1 MDSFPKLWPYLR
13 PFRGRLA
20 ISTLLGF
27 IIAALWGANLTVA
40 FPIVKLLMEHTSLQ
54 EHVNQTIRT
63 ATADKDKLIEEQ
75 LEIEQQLKEFD
86 SQQIP
91 PNDEKYVDLQQSLVR
106 KRNALANREATIYR
120 FSWLKL
126 YVMPYI
132 PENEFHTFCWLIVL
146 LIVATAV
153 KSVLM
158 FIQDVLIGN
167 VAESAIGELR
177 KDMLRHVLQ
186 LDYQS
191 LSDEGPSGLMSRF
204 TYDAE
209 QLSHGISL
217 LGGRAIREPLKCIS
231 CMVLAIWFNWRL
243 TLLSLIFIPL
253 LGLFLSRVGWMLKRA
268 SRRMM
273 ESMSQI
279 YKVLEE
285 TFNGLKIVIG
295 YDGGDYHRKLF
306 DDQYKSYFGK
316 AMKVVRIDAAAKPLL
331 ELLGLIA
338 MFAALVPGA
347 YLVIR
352 GKTEIWGVMLS
363 KNVMDGA
370 ELGLIYALLAGLLD
384 PCRKLSAIFPSL
396 KRSTAAIDRIFNLM
410 DQKSTLVDPVGAR
423 PMGRHHANIEFRDVS
438 FRYLH
443 RNPESQR
450 GLVLEH
456 VDLEVKFGEVVAIVG
471 QNGCGKSTLV
481 NLLPRYYDPE
491 EGEVLIDGRPMKEIS
506 LKDLRAQVGIVT
518 QETVLF
524 DATLLDNIRYGNEK
538 ATREEIEEAARRAH
552 VMPIVQTLPQGF
564 DTILGGKGKDLSG
577 GQRQRVALARV
588 ILRDPSILV
597 LDEATSAADAES
609 EALLHQ
615 ALKEFVKGRT
625 TFLITHMISQSLLD
639 FVTRIV
645 VMENGKIVASG
656 THAQL
661 LETCPL
667 YHRLYHSP
675 SRQLSTV
682 AKAA

>member
-13 PFRGRLA
+13 PYRGRLA
-20 ISTLLGF
+20 TSIVLGF
-27 IIAALWGANLTVA
+27 VIAALWGANLTVA
-40 FPIVKLLMEHTSLQ
+40 FPIVKLLLEHTSLQ
-54 EHVNQTIRT
+54 EYVDQTIKT
-63 ATADKDKLIEEQ
+63 AIVDKDKLIEDQREVERR
-75 LEIEQQLKEFD
+75 LEEYD
-86 SQQIP
+86 SQQIASD
-91 PNDEKYVDLQQSLVR
+91 DETYVDLQQTLVR
-106 KRNALANREATIYR
+106 KRSALASREATLYQ
-120 FSWLKL
+120 FNWLKL

-132 PENEFHTFCWLIVL
+132 PDNEFQTFCWLIAM
-146 LIVATAV
+146 LIFATAI

-158 FIQDVLIGN
+158 YIQDVLIGN
-167 VAESAIGELR
+167 LAESAIMELR
-177 KDMLRHVLQ
+177 KDMLKRVLQ

-191 LSDEGPSGLMSRF
+191 LSNEGPSGLMSRF

-209 QLSHGISL
+209 QLSQGISM
-217 LGGRAIREPLKCIS
+217 LGGRAVREPLKCVA

-243 TLLSLIFIPL
+243 TLLSLVFIPL

-285 TFNGLKIVIG
+285 TFDGLKIVIG
-295 YDGGDYHRKLF
+295 YNSADYHRRQF

-316 AMKVVRIDAAAKPLL
+316 AMKVIRIDAAAKPLL

-338 MFAALVPGA
+338 MFAALIPGA
-347 YLVIR
+347 YLVMR
-352 GKTEIWGVMLS
+352 GKTEIWGVTLS
-363 KNVMDGA
+363 RSVMDGA
-370 ELGLIYALLAGLLD
+370 QLGLIYALLAGLLD
-384 PCRKLSAIFPSL
+384 PCRKLSGILPRL
-396 KRSTAAIDRIFNLM
+396 KRSTAAIDRIFSLM
-410 DQKSTLVDPVGAR
+410 EQKSLLVDPVGAR
-423 PMGRHHANIEFRDVS
+423 PMGRHHTSIEFRDVS

-443 RNPESQR
+443 RNRESQR

-456 VDLEVKFGEVVAIVG
+456 VDLKVDFGEVVAIVG

-491 EGEVLIDGRPMKEIS
+491 EGEVLIDGRPMQDVP
-506 LKDLRAQVGIVT
+506 LKDLRNQVGIVT

-524 DATLLDNIRYGNEK
+524 DGTLLENIRYGNEK

-564 DTILGGKGKDLSG
+564 ETVLGGKGKDLSG

-588 ILRDPSILV
+588 ILRNPAILI

-609 EALLHQ
+609 ESLLHQ

-625 TFLITHMISQSLLD
+625 TFLISHMISQSLLD
-639 FVTRIV
+639 FITRIV

-656 THAQL
+656 SHVQL

-675 SRQLSTV
+675 SRQLGTV

>member
-13 PFRGRLA
+13 PYRLRLA
-20 ISTLLGF
+20 TSIVLGL

-54 EHVNQTIRT
+54 EYVDETIET
-63 ATADKDKLIEEQ
+63 ATADKNDLIAAQHQ
-75 LEIEQQLKEFD
+75 LELRLEEFD
-86 SQQIP
+86 SRQISS
-91 PNDEKYVDLQQSLVR
+91 NDKEYVDLQQSLVR
-106 KRNALANREATIYR
+106 KRSALAAREATLYQ
-120 FSWLKL
+120 FNWLKI
-126 YVMPYI
+126 YVLPYI
-132 PENEFHTFCWLIVL
+132 PTNEFRTFCWLIVL
-146 LIVATAV
+146 LVAATAI

-158 FIQDVLIGN
+158 YIQDVLIGN
-167 VAESAIGELR
+167 LAESAIMELR
-177 KDMLRHVLQ
+177 KDMFQRVLK

-191 LSDEGPSGLMSRF
+191 LANEGPSGLMSRF

-209 QLSHGISL
+209 QLAQGVTM
-217 LGGRAIREPLKCIS
+217 LGGRAVREPLKCVA

-243 TLLSLIFIPL
+243 TMLSLIFIPL
-253 LGLFLSRVGWMLKRA
+253 LGLFLSHVGWMLKRA

-285 TFNGLKIVIG
+285 TFDGLKIVVG
-295 YDGGDYHRKLF
+295 YNSGDYHRKLF
-306 DDQYKSYFGK
+306 DEQYRIYFSK

-347 YLVIR
+347 YLVMR
-352 GKTEIWGVMLS
+352 GKTEIWGVQLT
-363 KNVMDGA
+363 KTPMDGA

-384 PCRKLSAIFPSL
+384 PCRKLSGIFPRL
-396 KRSTAAIDRIFNLM
+396 KRATAAIDRIFCLM
-410 DQKSTLVDPVGAR
+410 DQKTTLIDPANAR
-423 PMGRHHANIEFRDVS
+423 LMPRHHQSIEFQDVS
-438 FRYLH
+438 FRYQH
-443 RNPESQR
+443 RHRESQR

-456 VDLEVKFGEVVAIVG
+456 IDLSVNFGEVVAIVG

-491 EGEVLIDGRPMKEIS
+491 EGDVLIDGRSMKEVS
-506 LKDLRAQVGIVT
+506 LKDLRNQVGIVT

-524 DATLLDNIRYGNEK
+524 DGTLLENIRYGNEK

-552 VMPIVQTLPQGF
+552 VMPIVQSLPQGF

-588 ILRDPSILV
+588 ILRDPSILI

-609 EALLHQ
+609 EALIHQ

-625 TFLITHMISQSLLD
+625 TFLISHMISQSLLN
-639 FVTRIV
+639 FITRIV
-645 VMENGKIVASG
+645 VMENGKIVAAGS
-656 THAQL
+656 HAQL

-675 SRQLSTV
+675 SRQLGTV